1 MRRSICAI
9 AIICLCACD
18 AEPRGDGLAAAFS
31 LTELAG
37 TTVIGADTGSAPLA
51 GMSDVA
57 TDSLGRVYILDGASG
72 TVHVYDPAG
81 AHRFAFGQSGDGP
94 AQLRNPCCVAFAPD
108 GRLWIRDNGNARY
121 SIWRIDG
128 DSAIGA
134 DTQRMVHT
142 DASRVA
148 PVIFE
153 PNGRVIDVGARAI
166 EGGGVRTH
174 HFHLDSTGAIA
185 RVQMMPS
192 PPADSTGMR
201 AFTSETPDGRSIRL
215 FTIPPFGPG
224 ELRAHG
230 PGGEYAHG
238 ISSRYVIDWRATDGT
253 LLRTIRGDVS
263 DGPALSEREAQRAD
277 SLIARLAEQVGV
289 AREQLR
295 MSVPAT
301 KQPLHL
307 IYFDADGR
315 LWVELA
321 TADGSRRH
329 AHVYNRMGERV
340 LNVTWPTDVDL
351 TQGDMKGETFWG
363 IAGSGADASVV
374 RLEPVGASQP

>member
-1 MRRSICAI
+1 MRRSLLVTAI
-9 AIICLCACD
+9 VCLYACD
-18 AEPRGDGLAAAFS
+18 RGPGADGLGSALS
-31 LTELAG
+31 ITDLTV
-37 TTVIGADTGSAPLA
+37 TTVVGADTGSTPLA
-51 GMSDVA
+51 GVSDVA
-57 TDSLGRVYILDGASG
+57 TDTAGRVFVLDGASSM
-72 TVHVYDPAG
+72 VHVYDAAG
-81 AHRFAFGQSGDGP
+81 AHRFAFGQPGDGP
-94 AQLRNPCCVAFAPD
+94 AQLRAPCCLAFAPD

-121 SIWRIDG
+121 SIWRIEG
-128 DSAIGA
+128 DSAIAAG
-134 DTQRMVHT
+134 TQRMVHT
-142 DASRVA
+142 DANRVA

-185 RVQMMPS
+185 RVQMLPS

-238 ISSRYVIDWRATDGT
+238 ISSRYVIDWRAADGT

-315 LWVELA
+315 LWIELA

-329 AHVYNRMGERV
+329 AHVYDRTGERA
-340 LNVTWPTDVDL
+340 LNVTWPADVDL
-351 TQGDMKGETFWG
+351 TQGDMKGEAFWG

-374 RLEPVGASQP
+374 RLEPAADARH